1 MSDSDELVRSLDPR
15 RDYGERSYD
24 EIVADVRAGRL
35 RLEPGRSTLPVIRD
49 PATNRPVK
57 GTGQPPVPD
66 GTEFPRR
73 GRGRFNERAA
83 ADFDAVYDAL
93 VHAATRGDVRAQKLF
108 VETFLGRP
116 REAAVG
122 AEDRT
127 IELLLAFARQTRPSE
142 VVIDAPSRPLALR
155 AD

>member
-1 MSDSDELVRSLDPR
+1 
-15 RDYGERSYD
+15 
-24 EIVADVRAGRL
+24 
-35 RLEPGRSTLPVIRD
+35 
-49 PATNRPVK
+49 
-57 GTGQPPVPD
+57 
-66 GTEFPRR
+66 
-73 GRGRFNERAA
+73 
-83 ADFDAVYDAL
+83 
-93 VHAATRGDVRAQKLF
+93 VRAQKLF

-142 VVIDAPSRPLALR
+142 VVIDAPSRPLARR